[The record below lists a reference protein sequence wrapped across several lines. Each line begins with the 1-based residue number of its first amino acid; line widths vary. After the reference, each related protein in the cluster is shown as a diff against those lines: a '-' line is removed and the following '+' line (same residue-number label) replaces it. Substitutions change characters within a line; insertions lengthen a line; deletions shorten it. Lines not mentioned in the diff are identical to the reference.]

1 MCIIDYD
8 GLYLLI
14 MQLQSKMAVPTLSVK
29 CRSKRIWSC
38 VSPRLSHRLVWA
50 LPQKE
55 LALCGKGPTSW
66 EGLCVAHTVS
76 LALSCHSVKKPVQVS
91 GLPRRPTCS
100 VLIKSKSVYTGA
112 NPLPNAEFWSGLWIR
127 GRRKI
132 DLFVGVM
139 VSGWE
144 ILANLLYCRSARS
157 IILRLF

>member
-14 MQLQSKMAVPTLSVK
+14 MQLQSKMAVPTLSVN

-55 LALCGKGPTSW
+55 LALCGKGQTSW

-91 GLPRRPTCS
+91 GLPRCPTCS
-100 VLIKSKSVYTGA
+100 VLIKSMSVYTGA
-112 NPLPNAEFWSGLWIR
+112 NPLPNAEFWSGLWIWA
-127 GRRKI
+127 RRKI

-144 ILANLLYCRSARS
+144 ILANLLYCRLARS